1 MAERGFSDMKLG
13 IYRNLPMKEGHY
25 PLFCT
30 RISAGFPSPAD
41 DYIENA
47 LDLNEHLI
55 KHPAA
60 TFFVRVAGDSMTG
73 AGINSGDILI
83 VDRSVTAVNRSIIVA
98 VLNGEF
104 TVKRLVKRGSALQL
118 FPENPAY
125 DPIEIT
131 KGSEFE
137 VWGVVMHV
145 IHTVG

>member
-1 MAERGFSDMKLG
+1 MKLE
-13 IYRNLPMKEGHY
+13 IYRDLPVKEGLY
-25 PLFCT
+25 PLFCA

-60 TFFVRVAGDSMTG
+60 TFFVRVTGNSMIG

-83 VDRSVTAVNRSIIVA
+83 VDRSVTAVNGSIIVA

-104 TVKRLVKRGSALQL
+104 TVKRFVRRGSALL
-118 FPENPAY
+118 LLPENPAY
-125 DPIEIT
+125 EPIEIT
-131 KGSEFE
+131 SGSEFE

-145 IHTVG
+145 IHSMR

>member
-1 MAERGFSDMKLG
+1 MKLE
-13 IYRNLPMKEGHY
+13 IYRNLPVKEGLY

-41 DYIENA
+41 DYIENSI
-47 LDLNEHLI
+47 DLNELLI

-73 AGINSGDILI
+73 AGINSGDTLI
-83 VDRSVTAVNRSIIVA
+83 VDRSVTALYGSIIVA

-104 TVKRLVKRGSALQL
+104 TVKRLVRRGNITLL

-125 DPIEIT
+125 KPIEIT
-131 KGSEFE
+131 TGSEFE